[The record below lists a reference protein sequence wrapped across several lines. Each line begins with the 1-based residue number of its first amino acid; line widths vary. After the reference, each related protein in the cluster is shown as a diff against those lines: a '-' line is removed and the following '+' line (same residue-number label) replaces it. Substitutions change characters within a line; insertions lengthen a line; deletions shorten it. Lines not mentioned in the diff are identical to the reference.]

1 MTLAAPLK
9 IGLSATLLYD
19 PQSRGTLDGI
29 GVYTEAM
36 YAHLGRQPGVEVTPV
51 VMGRIGRRHMPG
63 NATRYP
69 GPARIDAAFSFV
81 RWSAALTEP
90 GDREPLDVY
99 FATDYRVPLNPALP
113 VCATFHDAIPLSHP
127 EWANPRLRGLKNVL
141 LRRAARAATRII
153 AISEAMVP
161 QIVEHY
167 GVPQERVTVVP
178 NGVGPA
184 WFEREEPKVLRELRS
199 RYDLAERYLLFVGT
213 LQPRKNVER
222 ILAAYASLPE
232 SIRRDYQL
240 VIAGKEGWRA
250 APLVSELQSLQAAG
264 RVRWLERVP
273 ETDLR
278 ALYQAASVFVFPSLY
293 EGFGLPVLEAFAS
306 GVPVIT
312 SNVTS
317 LPEVAGDA
325 ALLVDPMRVDAIAE
339 AMRRVVEDPSL
350 RDRLVDLGRTRA
362 RLFTWENCARQTL
375 AVMRELA

>member
-1 MTLAAPLK
+1 MTQAPPLN

-29 GVYTEAM
+29 GVYTKAM
-36 YAHLGRQPGVEVTPV
+36 HTHLARLPGVAVTPV
-51 VMGRIGRRHMPG
+51 VMGRIGSRHVP
-63 NATRYP
+63 ADAVCYP
-69 GPARIDAAFSFV
+69 GPARFDAAFSCV
-81 RWSAALTEP
+81 RWNAALAKP
-90 GDREPLDVY
+90 GDRDRLQVY
-99 FATDYRVPLNPALP
+99 FATDYRVPLNAALP

-127 EWANPRLRGLKNVL
+127 EWANPRLRELKNVL

-161 QIVEHY
+161 EIIEHY
-167 GVPQERVTVVP
+167 GVPAERVTVVP
-178 NGVGPA
+178 NGVGTS
-184 WFEREEPKVLRELRS
+184 WFQREEPKALRELRS
-199 RYDLAERYLLFVGT
+199 RYHLAERYFLFVGT

-222 ILAAYASLPE
+222 ILTAYASLPE
-232 SIRRDYQL
+232 AIRREYQL

-250 APLVSELQSLQAAG
+250 GPLVSELQSLQAAG
-264 RVRWLERVP
+264 RVRWLQRVP

-278 ALYQAASVFVFPSLY
+278 ALYQAAMAFVFPSLY

-325 ALLVDPMRVDAIAE
+325 ALLVDPMRTDAIAE
-339 AMRRVVEDPSL
+339 AMGRMAGDASL
-350 RDRLVDLGRTRA
+350 RDRLVRLGSARA
-362 RLFTWENCARQTL
+362 RLFTWGNAARQTI
-375 AVMRELA
+375 AVMRELV